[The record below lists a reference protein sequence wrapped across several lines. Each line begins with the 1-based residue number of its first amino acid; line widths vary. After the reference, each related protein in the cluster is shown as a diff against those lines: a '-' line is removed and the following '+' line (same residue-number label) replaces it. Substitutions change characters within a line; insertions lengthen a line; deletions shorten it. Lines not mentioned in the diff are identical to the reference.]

1 MILYHPVGCEHC
13 GNTGYIGRISIV
25 EMLPMTDDIRSLV
38 MQHATSGE
46 IRQKAMQQGMQTMYR
61 QRHAQSGG
69 GRHHHRR
76 SAASDAGG
84 LILPLYRYKAV
95 DADGVALEG
104 DMEARSQAAVVE
116 RLQAMGY
123 IPIRVEEAQPAKSAA
138 STSFGWARSNRVSQA
153 EIGVF
158 TREIATLLHAGL
170 PLDRALEIL
179 VALSEND
186 KVRRL
191 LIQVRDDVRGGASLS
206 AAMDAQKG
214 VFSRFYLNMMRAGE
228 AGGALG
234 PVLMRITE
242 FMERSKDAQGNRH
255 VGADLSR
262 HTGRGRRHF
271 GDDAADIRGAAVLP
285 DVRAIRQGVAAAD
298 ADRHRRRRLFAP
310 RLVDAAAGRIGHYP
324 WLMRQQL
331 QNAASRYRWDGWFL
345 RMPLV
350 GDLVAKVEVARFSRS
365 LGTLLGNGVTLLN
378 ALFIVKE
385 TLNNRVMAE
394 GLDQVATQ
402 LKQGLG
408 LGKPMMETG
417 LFPKLAVHMVMVGE
431 ETGQLEEMLLRVA
444 NVYDSE
450 VQSAVKRMLGLMEP
464 VLILGLGLLIGGIIM
479 SILLAILGI
488 NDLAI

>member
-1 MILYHPVGCEHC
+1 
-13 GNTGYIGRISIV
+13 
-25 EMLPMTDDIRSLV
+25 
-38 MQHATSGE
+38 
-46 IRQKAMQQGMQTMYR
+46 
-61 QRHAQSGG
+61 
-69 GRHHHRR
+69 
-76 SAASDAGG
+76 
-84 LILPLYRYKAV
+84 LPLYHYKAV
-95 DADGVALEG
+95 DADGAALEG

-116 RLQAMGY
+116 RLQATAY
-123 IPIRVEEAQPAKSAA
+123 IPIRVEEARPTGSATGA
-138 STSFGWARSNRVSQA
+138 RFGWSRSNRVSQA

-186 KVRRL
+186 KVRNL

-214 VFSRFYLNMMRAGE
+214 VFSRFYLNMVRAGE

-242 FMERSKDAQGNRH
+242 FMERSKMLKETVTSALIYPAILVVVAVTSVMLLLIFVVPQFSLMFEQSGKALPLPTQIVIGAGDFLRH
-255 VGADLSR
+255 DWWMLLL
-262 HTGRGRRHF
+262 
-271 GDDAADIRGAAVLP
+271 AAL
-285 DVRAIRQGVAAAD
+285 AIF
-298 ADRHRRRRLFAP
+298 L
-310 RLVDAAAGRIGHYP
+310 
-324 WLMRQQL
+324 LMRQQL
-331 QNAASRYRWDGWFL
+331 QAPASRYRWDGWFL

-394 GLDQVATQ
+394 GLDRVATQ

-408 LGKPMMETG
+408 LGQPMMETG

-444 NVYDSE
+444 NVYDGE
-450 VQSAVKRMLGLMEP
+450 VQSSVKRMLGLMEP

-479 SILLAILGI
+479 SILLAILGV

>member
-1 MILYHPVGCEHC
+1 M
-13 GNTGYIGRISIV
+13 
-25 EMLPMTDDIRSLV
+25 
-38 MQHATSGE
+38 
-46 IRQKAMQQGMQTMYR
+46 
-61 QRHAQSGG
+61 
-69 GRHHHRR
+69 
-76 SAASDAGG
+76 
-84 LILPLYRYKAV
+84 PLFHYKAV
-95 DADGVALEG
+95 GTDGVALEG
-104 DMEARSQAAVVE
+104 DMEARNQAAVVE
-116 RLQAMGY
+116 RLQATGY
-123 IPIRVEEAQPAKSAA
+123 IPIRVEEAQPTKSATG
-138 STSFGWARSNRVSQA
+138 TSFGWARSSRVSQA

-170 PLDRALEIL
+170 PLDRAMEIL

-186 KVRRL
+186 KVRKL

-214 VFSRFYLNMMRAGE
+214 VFSRFYLNMVRAGE

-242 FMERSKDAQGNRH
+242 FMERSKMLKDTVMSALIYPAILVVVAVTSVMLLMIFVVPQFSLMFQQSGRALPLPTQIVIGAGDFLRH
-255 VGADLSR
+255 DWWMLLLGAL
-262 HTGRGRRHF
+262 
-271 GDDAADIRGAAVLP
+271 
-285 DVRAIRQGVAAAD
+285 AIF
-298 ADRHRRRRLFAP
+298 L
-310 RLVDAAAGRIGHYP
+310 
-324 WLMRQQL
+324 LMRQQL

-408 LGKPMMETG
+408 LGNPMMETG

-444 NVYDSE
+444 NVYDNE